1 MNIKLFVYVKKKKL
15 SRYLALKLSRN
26 RAFSAMQL
34 MLKTLQTNKML
45 PDKLIALDLF
55 GFVGTTTTMDYA
67 HLAEYLEMWEIDP
80 YYAKEAKK
88 NIPKAEVICGD
99 SINAVKTGKLLR
111 KNYNFIVLDANASS
125 PFNDGSYECFGFFEH
140 TLNYIADQTVIF
152 VTIFSDL
159 GKYLN
164 LYGRALENVDKNWIQ
179 ARKDFFQLDNVID
192 ARGID
197 YLNAYERVIRQRNL
211 EILYSQYINRNDYVG
226 FGVFVVKKK

>member
-1 MNIKLFVYVKKKKL
+1 MNIKLFVYVKKQKL

-45 PDKLIALDLF
+45 PDKLVALDLF

-67 HLAEYLEMWEIDP
+67 DLAEYLEMWEIDP

-125 PFNDGSYECFGFFEH
+125 PFNDGSYECVGFFEH
-140 TLNYIADQTVIF
+140 TLNYLADQTVIF

-197 YLNAYERVIRQRNL
+197 YLNAYEKIIRQRNL
-211 EILYSQYINRNDYVG
+211 ELVYSQYINRNDYVG
-226 FGVFVVKKK
+226 FGVFVVKK